1 KKMTLAEAKKFLY
14 EIIPRY
20 YYSDSA
26 EPLVRDLLIYILDI
40 SKIEYLCLA
49 SNYTLTTDELLKLKD
64 VIKQLKDEKPIQYI
78 LGEADF
84 LDFKFQVNENILIP
98 RPETEQLVLLAKKFL
113 DANSYIPNTI
123 LDIGTGSGCIAIAM
137 KKLFPQSNVIGI
149 DLSQSAIDLAE
160 KNARKYELNV
170 EFYQLDILKD
180 DFNLYNYDVLISNP
194 PYVLECEK
202 DEMNDNVTK
211 WEPHSALFVPNED
224 PLIFYK
230 KIINEF
236 FRNRKS
242 KFAFFEINPL
252 SYQLLVDFLN
262 TFSSLSYSFFNDYND
277 KIRYLVIKK

>member
-1 KKMTLAEAKKFLY
+1 MTLAEAKKFLY

-26 EPLVRDLLIYILDI
+26 EPLVRDLLIYIIDI

-78 LGEADF
+78 LCEADF

-113 DANSYIPNTI
+113 DANSYVPNTI

-149 DLSQSAIDLAE
+149 DLSKSAIDLAE
-160 KNARKYELNV
+160 KNARKYELDV

-236 FRNRKS
+236 FINRKS

>member
-1 KKMTLAEAKKFLY
+1 MTLAEAKKFLY

-26 EPLVRDLLIYILDI
+26 EPLVRDLLIYIIDI

-78 LGEADF
+78 LCEADF

-113 DANSYIPNTI
+113 DANSYVPNTI

-149 DLSQSAIDLAE
+149 DLSKSAIDLAE
-160 KNARKYELNV
+160 KNARKYELDV

-202 DEMNDNVTK
+202 NEMNDNVTN

-230 KIINEF
+230 RIINEF
-236 FRNRKS
+236 FINRKS

-252 SYQLLVDFLN
+252 SYQLLVVFLN
-262 TFSSLSYSFFNDYND
+262 SFSSLSYSFFNDYND

>member
-1 KKMTLAEAKKFLY
+1 MTLAEAKKFLY

-20 YYSDSA
+20 YYLDSA

-49 SNYTLTTDELLKLKD
+49 SNYTLTTDELLKLED

-78 LGEADF
+78 LCEADF
-84 LDFKFQVNENILIP
+84 LDFKFQVNENVLIP

>member
-1 KKMTLAEAKKFLY
+1 MTLAEAKKFLY

-49 SNYTLTTDELLKLKD
+49 SNYTLTTDELLKLED
-64 VIKQLKDEKPIQYI
+64 VINQLKDEKPIQYI

-149 DLSQSAIDLAE
+149 DLSKSAIDLAE
-160 KNARKYELNV
+160 KNARKYELDV

-202 DEMNDNVTK
+202 NEMNDNVTN

-230 KIINEF
+230 RIINEF
-236 FRNRKS
+236 FINRKS

-252 SYQLLVDFLN
+252 SYQLLVVFLN
-262 TFSSLSYSFFNDYND
+262 SFSSLSYSFFNDYND

>member
-1 KKMTLAEAKKFLY
+1 MTLAEAKKILY
-14 EIIPRY
+14 EMIPRY

-26 EPLVRDLLIYILDI
+26 KPLVRDLLIYILDI

-78 LGEADF
+78 LCEADF

-113 DANSYIPNTI
+113 DANSYVPNTI

-149 DLSQSAIDLAE
+149 DLSKSAIDLAE
-160 KNARKYELNV
+160 KNARKYELDV

-202 DEMNDNVTK
+202 NEMNDNVTN

-230 KIINEF
+230 RIINEF
-236 FRNRKS
+236 FINRKS
-242 KFAFFEINPL
+242 KFAFFEINQL

-277 KIRYLVIKK
+277 KIRYLLIKK

>member
-1 KKMTLAEAKKFLY
+1 MTLAEAKKFLY

-20 YYSDSA
+20 YYLGSA

-78 LGEADF
+78 LCEADF

-113 DANSYIPNTI
+113 DANSYVPNTI

-149 DLSQSAIDLAE
+149 DLSKSAIDLAE
-160 KNARKYELNV
+160 KNARKYELDV

-202 DEMNDNVTK
+202 NEMNDNVTN

-230 KIINEF
+230 RIINEF
-236 FRNRKS
+236 FINRKS

-252 SYQLLVDFLN
+252 SYQLLVVFLN
-262 TFSSLSYSFFNDYND
+262 SFSSLSYSFFNDYND

>member
-1 KKMTLAEAKKFLY
+1 MTLAEAKKFLY

-20 YYSDSA
+20 YYLDSA

-49 SNYTLTTDELLKLKD
+49 SNYTLTTDELLKLED

-78 LGEADF
+78 LCEADF

-160 KNARKYELNV
+160 KNARKYELDV

-194 PYVLECEK
+194 PYVLEYEK

-236 FRNRKS
+236 FINRKS

-252 SYQLLVDFLN
+252 SYQLLVVFLN
-262 TFSSLSYSFFNDYND
+262 SFSSLSYSFFNDYND

>member
-1 KKMTLAEAKKFLY
+1 MTLAEAKKFLY

-26 EPLVRDLLIYILDI
+26 KPLVRDLLIYILDI

-49 SNYTLTTDELLKLKD
+49 SNYTLTTDELLKFED
-64 VIKQLKDEKPIQYI
+64 VINQLKDEKPIQYI

-113 DANSYIPNTI
+113 DANSYVPNTI

-160 KNARKYELNV
+160 NNAMRYELNV

>member
-1 KKMTLAEAKKFLY
+1 MTLAEAKKFLY

-26 EPLVRDLLIYILDI
+26 KPLVRDLLIYILDI

-49 SNYTLTTDELLKLKD
+49 SNYTLTTDELLKFED
-64 VIKQLKDEKPIQYI
+64 VINQLKDEKPIQYI

>member
-1 KKMTLAEAKKFLY
+1 MTLAEAKKILY
-14 EIIPRY
+14 EMIPRY

-78 LGEADF
+78 LCEADF

-113 DANSYIPNTI
+113 DANSYVPNTI

-149 DLSQSAIDLAE
+149 DLSKSAIDLAE
-160 KNARKYELNV
+160 KNAMRYELNV

-194 PYVLECEK
+194 PYVLEYEK

-224 PLIFYK
+224 PSIFYK

-236 FRNRKS
+236 FINRKS

-252 SYQLLVDFLN
+252 SYQLLVVFLN
-262 TFSSLSYSFFNDYND
+262 SFSSLSYSFFNDYND

>member
-1 KKMTLAEAKKFLY
+1 MTLAEAKKFLY

-20 YYSDSA
+20 YYLDSA

-49 SNYTLTTDELLKLKD
+49 SNYTLTTDELLKLED

-78 LGEADF
+78 LCEADF
-84 LDFKFQVNENILIP
+84 LDFKFQVNENVLIP

-149 DLSQSAIDLAE
+149 DLSKSAIDLAE
-160 KNARKYELNV
+160 KNARKYELDV

-202 DEMNDNVTK
+202 NEMNDNVTN

-230 KIINEF
+230 RIINEF
-236 FRNRKS
+236 FINRKS

-252 SYQLLVDFLN
+252 SYQLLVVFLN
-262 TFSSLSYSFFNDYND
+262 SFSSLSYSFFNDYND

>member
-1 KKMTLAEAKKFLY
+1 MTLAEAKKILY

-49 SNYTLTTDELLKLKD
+49 SNYTLTTDELLKLED
-64 VIKQLKDEKPIQYI
+64 VINQLKDEKPIQYI
-78 LGEADF
+78 LCEADF

-113 DANSYIPNTI
+113 DANSYVPNTI

-149 DLSQSAIDLAE
+149 DLSKSAIDLAE
-160 KNARKYELNV
+160 KNARKYELDV

-202 DEMNDNVTK
+202 NEMNDNVTN

-230 KIINEF
+230 RIINEF
-236 FRNRKS
+236 FINRKS

-252 SYQLLVDFLN
+252 SYQLLVVFLN
-262 TFSSLSYSFFNDYND
+262 SFSSLSYSFFNDYND

>member
-1 KKMTLAEAKKFLY
+1 MTLAEAKKFLY

-49 SNYTLTTDELLKLKD
+49 SNYTLTTDELLKFED
-64 VIKQLKDEKPIQYI
+64 VINQLKDEKPIQYI
-78 LGEADF
+78 LCEADF

-113 DANSYIPNTI
+113 DANSYVPNTI

-149 DLSQSAIDLAE
+149 DLSKSAIDLAE
-160 KNARKYELNV
+160 KNARKYELDV

-194 PYVLECEK
+194 PYVLEYEK

>member
-1 KKMTLAEAKKFLY
+1 MTLAEAKKFLY

-78 LGEADF
+78 LCEADF

-98 RPETEQLVLLAKKFL
+98 RPETEQLVLLAKKFF

-194 PYVLECEK
+194 PYVLEYEK

>member
-1 KKMTLAEAKKFLY
+1 MTLAEAKKFLY

-26 EPLVRDLLIYILDI
+26 KPLVRDLLIYILDI

-78 LGEADF
+78 LCEADF

-149 DLSQSAIDLAE
+149 DLSKSAIDLAE
-160 KNARKYELNV
+160 KNARKYELDV

-194 PYVLECEK
+194 PYVLEYEK

>member
-1 KKMTLAEAKKFLY
+1 MTLAEAKKFLY

-40 SKIEYLCLA
+40 SKIEYLCLT
-49 SNYTLTTDELLKLKD
+49 SNYTLTTDELLKFED
-64 VIKQLKDEKPIQYI
+64 VINQLKDEKPIQYI

-160 KNARKYELNV
+160 NNAMRYELNV

-194 PYVLECEK
+194 PYVLEYEK

-236 FRNRKS
+236 FINRKS
-242 KFAFFEINPL
+242 KFAFFEINQL

>member
-1 KKMTLAEAKKFLY
+1 MTLAEAKKFLY

-20 YYSDSA
+20 YYLDSA

-160 KNARKYELNV
+160 KNARKYELDV

-194 PYVLECEK
+194 PYVLEYEK

-236 FRNRKS
+236 FINRKS

-252 SYQLLVDFLN
+252 SYQLLVVFLN
-262 TFSSLSYSFFNDYND
+262 SFSSLSYSFFNDYND

>member
-1 KKMTLAEAKKFLY
+1 MTLAEAKKFLY

-20 YYSDSA
+20 YYLDSA

-49 SNYTLTTDELLKLKD
+49 SNYTLTTDELLKFED
-64 VIKQLKDEKPIQYI
+64 VINQLKDEKPIQYI

-98 RPETEQLVLLAKKFL
+98 RPETEQLVLLAKKFF

-160 KNARKYELNV
+160 KNARKYELDV

-194 PYVLECEK
+194 PYVLEYEK

-236 FRNRKS
+236 FINRKS

-252 SYQLLVDFLN
+252 SYQLLVVFLN
-262 TFSSLSYSFFNDYND
+262 SFSSLSYSFFNDYND

>member
-1 KKMTLAEAKKFLY
+1 MTLGEAKKILY
-14 EIIPRY
+14 EMIPRY

-49 SNYTLTTDELLKLKD
+49 SNYTLTTDELLKLED

-78 LGEADF
+78 LCEADF
-84 LDFKFQVNENILIP
+84 LDFKFQVNENVLIP

-160 KNARKYELNV
+160 KNARKYELDV

-194 PYVLECEK
+194 PYVLEYEK

-236 FRNRKS
+236 FINRKS

-252 SYQLLVDFLN
+252 SYQLLVVFLN
-262 TFSSLSYSFFNDYND
+262 SFSSLSYSFFNDYND

>member
-1 KKMTLAEAKKFLY
+1 MTLAEAKKFLY

-20 YYSDSA
+20 YYLDSA

-49 SNYTLTTDELLKLKD
+49 SNYTLTTDELLKLED

-78 LGEADF
+78 LCEADF

-149 DLSQSAIDLAE
+149 DLSKSAIDLAE
-160 KNARKYELNV
+160 KNARKYELDV

-194 PYVLECEK
+194 PYVLEYEK

-236 FRNRKS
+236 FINRKS

-252 SYQLLVDFLN
+252 SYQLLVVFLN
-262 TFSSLSYSFFNDYND
+262 SFSSLSYSFFNDYND

>member
-1 KKMTLAEAKKFLY
+1 MTLAEAKKFLY
-14 EIIPRY
+14 EMIPRY

-78 LGEADF
+78 LCEADF
-84 LDFKFQVNENILIP
+84 LDFKFQVNENVLIP

-160 KNARKYELNV
+160 KNARKYELDV

-194 PYVLECEK
+194 PYVLEYEK

-236 FRNRKS
+236 FINRKS

-252 SYQLLVDFLN
+252 SYQLLVVFLN
-262 TFSSLSYSFFNDYND
+262 SFSSLSYSFFNDYND

>member
-1 KKMTLAEAKKFLY
+1 MTLAEAKKFLY

-20 YYSDSA
+20 YYLDSA

-78 LGEADF
+78 LCEADF

-149 DLSQSAIDLAE
+149 DLSKSAIDLAE
-160 KNARKYELNV
+160 KNARKYELDV

-202 DEMNDNVTK
+202 NEMNDNVTN

>member
-1 KKMTLAEAKKFLY
+1 MTLAEAKKILY
-14 EIIPRY
+14 EMIPRY

-78 LGEADF
+78 LCEADF

-113 DANSYIPNTI
+113 DANSYVPNTI

-149 DLSQSAIDLAE
+149 DLSKSAIDLAE
-160 KNARKYELNV
+160 KNARKYELDV

-202 DEMNDNVTK
+202 NEMNDNVTN

-236 FRNRKS
+236 FINRKS

-252 SYQLLVDFLN
+252 SYQLLVVFLN
-262 TFSSLSYSFFNDYND
+262 SFSSLSYSFFNDYND

>member
-1 KKMTLAEAKKFLY
+1 MTLAEAKKFLY

-78 LGEADF
+78 LCEADF

-113 DANSYIPNTI
+113 DANSYVPNTI

-149 DLSQSAIDLAE
+149 DLSKSAIDLAE
-160 KNARKYELNV
+160 KNARKYELDV

-202 DEMNDNVTK
+202 NEMNDNVTK

-242 KFAFFEINPL
+242 KFAFFEINQL

-277 KIRYLVIKK
+277 KIRYLLIKK

>member
-1 KKMTLAEAKKFLY
+1 MTLAEAKKFLY

-78 LGEADF
+78 LCEADF

-113 DANSYIPNTI
+113 DANSYVPNTI

-160 KNARKYELNV
+160 NNAMRYELNV

-236 FRNRKS
+236 FINRKS

-252 SYQLLVDFLN
+252 SYQLLVVFLN
-262 TFSSLSYSFFNDYND
+262 SFSSLSYSFFNDYND

>member
-1 KKMTLAEAKKFLY
+1 MTLAEAKKFLY

-20 YYSDSA
+20 YYLDSA

-78 LGEADF
+78 LCEADF

-113 DANSYIPNTI
+113 DANSYVPNTI

-149 DLSQSAIDLAE
+149 DLSKSAIDLAE
-160 KNARKYELNV
+160 KNARKYELDV

-202 DEMNDNVTK
+202 NEMNDNVTN

-230 KIINEF
+230 RIINEF
-236 FRNRKS
+236 FINRKS

-252 SYQLLVDFLN
+252 SYQLLVVFLN
-262 TFSSLSYSFFNDYND
+262 SFSSLSYSFFNDYND

>member
-1 KKMTLAEAKKFLY
+1 MTLAEAKKFLY

-26 EPLVRDLLIYILDI
+26 KPLVRDLLIYILDI

-98 RPETEQLVLLAKKFL
+98 RPETEQLVLLAKKFF

-194 PYVLECEK
+194 PYVLEYEK

>member
-1 KKMTLAEAKKFLY
+1 MTLAEAKKILY
-14 EIIPRY
+14 EMIPRY

-78 LGEADF
+78 LCEADF

-149 DLSQSAIDLAE
+149 DLSKSAIDLAE
-160 KNARKYELNV
+160 KNARKYELDV

-202 DEMNDNVTK
+202 NEMNDNVTN

-230 KIINEF
+230 RIINEF
-236 FRNRKS
+236 FINRKS

-252 SYQLLVDFLN
+252 SYQLLVVFLN
-262 TFSSLSYSFFNDYND
+262 SFSSLSYSFFNDYND

>member
-1 KKMTLAEAKKFLY
+1 MTLAEAKKFLY

-26 EPLVRDLLIYILDI
+26 KPLVRDLLIYILDI

-78 LGEADF
+78 LCEADF

-98 RPETEQLVLLAKKFL
+98 RPETEQLVLLAKKFF

-160 KNARKYELNV
+160 KNARKYELDV

-202 DEMNDNVTK
+202 NEMNDNVTN

-230 KIINEF
+230 RIINEF
-236 FRNRKS
+236 FINRKS

-252 SYQLLVDFLN
+252 SYQLLVVFLN
-262 TFSSLSYSFFNDYND
+262 SFSSLSYSFFNDYND

>member
-1 KKMTLAEAKKFLY
+1 MTLAEAKKFLY

-20 YYSDSA
+20 YYLDSA

-49 SNYTLTTDELLKLKD
+49 SNYTLTTDELLKLED

-78 LGEADF
+78 LCEADF
-84 LDFKFQVNENILIP
+84 LDFKFQVNENVLIP

-160 KNARKYELNV
+160 KNARKYELDV

-194 PYVLECEK
+194 PYVLEYEK

-236 FRNRKS
+236 FINRKS

-252 SYQLLVDFLN
+252 SYQLLVVFLN
-262 TFSSLSYSFFNDYND
+262 SFSSLSYSFFNDYND

>member
-1 KKMTLAEAKKFLY
+1 MTLAEAKKFLY

-26 EPLVRDLLIYILDI
+26 KPLVRDLLIYILDI

-49 SNYTLTTDELLKLKD
+49 SNYTLTTDELLKFED
-64 VIKQLKDEKPIQYI
+64 VINQLKDEKPIQYI
-78 LGEADF
+78 LCEADF

-113 DANSYIPNTI
+113 DANSYVPNTI

-149 DLSQSAIDLAE
+149 DLSKSAIDLAE
-160 KNARKYELNV
+160 KNARKYELDV

-202 DEMNDNVTK
+202 NEMNDNVTN

-230 KIINEF
+230 RIINEF
-236 FRNRKS
+236 FINRKS

-252 SYQLLVDFLN
+252 SYQLLVVFLN
-262 TFSSLSYSFFNDYND
+262 SFSSLSYSFFNDYND

>member
-1 KKMTLAEAKKFLY
+1 MTLAEAKKILY
-14 EIIPRY
+14 EMIPRY

-49 SNYTLTTDELLKLKD
+49 SNYTLTTDELLKLED

-78 LGEADF
+78 LCEADF

-149 DLSQSAIDLAE
+149 DLSKSAIDLAE
-160 KNARKYELNV
+160 KNARKYELDV

-194 PYVLECEK
+194 PYVLEYEK

-230 KIINEF
+230 RIINEF
-236 FRNRKS
+236 FINRKS

-252 SYQLLVDFLN
+252 SYQLLVVFLN
-262 TFSSLSYSFFNDYND
+262 SFSSLSYSFFNDYND

>member
-1 KKMTLAEAKKFLY
+1 MTLAEAKKFLY

-20 YYSDSA
+20 YYLDSA

-49 SNYTLTTDELLKLKD
+49 SNYTLTTDELLKFED
-64 VIKQLKDEKPIQYI
+64 VINQLKDEKPIQYI
-78 LGEADF
+78 LCEADF

-160 KNARKYELNV
+160 KNARKYELDV

-194 PYVLECEK
+194 PYVLEYEK

-236 FRNRKS
+236 FINRKS

-252 SYQLLVDFLN
+252 SYQLLVVFLN
-262 TFSSLSYSFFNDYND
+262 SFSSLSYSFFNDYND

>member
-1 KKMTLAEAKKFLY
+1 MTLAEAKKFLY

-40 SKIEYLCLA
+40 SKIEYLCLT
-49 SNYTLTTDELLKLKD
+49 SNYTLTTDELLKFED
-64 VIKQLKDEKPIQYI
+64 VINQLKDEKPIQYI

-160 KNARKYELNV
+160 NNAMRYELNV

-194 PYVLECEK
+194 PYVLEYEK

-242 KFAFFEINPL
+242 KFAFFEINQL

>member
-1 KKMTLAEAKKFLY
+1 MTLAEAKKILY
-14 EIIPRY
+14 EMIPRY

-78 LGEADF
+78 LCEADF

-113 DANSYIPNTI
+113 DANSYVPNTI

-149 DLSQSAIDLAE
+149 DLSKSAIDLAE
-160 KNARKYELNV
+160 KNARKYELDV

-236 FRNRKS
+236 FINRKS

-252 SYQLLVDFLN
+252 SYQLLVVFLN
-262 TFSSLSYSFFNDYND
+262 SFSSLSYSFFNDYND

>member
-1 KKMTLAEAKKFLY
+1 MTLAEAKKFLY

-20 YYSDSA
+20 YYLDSA

-78 LGEADF
+78 LCEADF

-160 KNARKYELNV
+160 KNARKYELDV

-194 PYVLECEK
+194 PYVLEYEK

-236 FRNRKS
+236 FINRKS

-252 SYQLLVDFLN
+252 SYQLLVVFLN
-262 TFSSLSYSFFNDYND
+262 SFSSLSYSFFNDYND

>member
-1 KKMTLAEAKKFLY
+1 MTLAEAKKFLY
-14 EIIPRY
+14 EMIPRY

-49 SNYTLTTDELLKLKD
+49 SNYTLTTDELLKLED

-78 LGEADF
+78 LCEADF
-84 LDFKFQVNENILIP
+84 LDFKFQVNENVLIP

-160 KNARKYELNV
+160 KNARKYELDV

-194 PYVLECEK
+194 PYVLEYEK

-236 FRNRKS
+236 FINRKS

-252 SYQLLVDFLN
+252 SYQLLVVFLN
-262 TFSSLSYSFFNDYND
+262 SFSSLSYSFFNDYND

>member
-1 KKMTLAEAKKFLY
+1 MTLAEAKKFLY

-20 YYSDSA
+20 YYLDSA

-49 SNYTLTTDELLKLKD
+49 SNYTLTTDELLKLED

-78 LGEADF
+78 LCEADF
-84 LDFKFQVNENILIP
+84 LDFKFQVNENVLIP

-160 KNARKYELNV
+160 KNARKYELDV

-202 DEMNDNVTK
+202 NEMNDNVTN

-230 KIINEF
+230 RIINEF
-236 FRNRKS
+236 FINRKS

-252 SYQLLVDFLN
+252 SYQLLVVFLN
-262 TFSSLSYSFFNDYND
+262 SFSSLSYSFFNDYND
-277 KIRYLVIKK
+277 KIRYLLIKK